1 MVLMSFVLW
10 MFNLNVPCVGMSYG
24 KRIHLYIPD
33 EDDVIVGNNEVEVL
47 QVYSRHCSCRSEWSL

>member
-10 MFNLNVPCVGMSYG
+10 MFDLSVPCVGMIYEKG
-24 KRIHLYIPD
+24 IHLYIPD

-47 QVYSRHCSCRSEWSL
+47 QVYSRHCSCRSE